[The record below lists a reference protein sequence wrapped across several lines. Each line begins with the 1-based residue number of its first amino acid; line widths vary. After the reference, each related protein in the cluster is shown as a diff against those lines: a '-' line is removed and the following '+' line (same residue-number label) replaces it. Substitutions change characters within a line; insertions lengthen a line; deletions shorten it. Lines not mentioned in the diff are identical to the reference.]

1 MKNVNFYL
9 FCVLG
14 LVTLPLCF
22 FNSCGLVGSGG
33 NFSGQQNSGV
43 SNAGNGATPQL
54 RNRIQNN
61 PALSGKDCEG
71 HSSCEDTCDDI
82 YEERDSRKTC
92 YNLSINRVADL
103 EDIFY
108 AFINWSTDEL
118 ADDLEDIDE
127 DHFKKYLEI
136 GLDGFVEK
144 LVPRIKRGNKVYEK
158 IKNILQEYIIEEE
171 KTVVPVLESADP
183 NNEVLKALMLAHC
196 DLDSNDHQCNSNNR
210 DNDNPTVRISAQLCQ
225 LKVSSNNKPTVK
237 PSGNECSGRTLNW
250 LCPGTPTSSDVEVC
264 YPSSSTVNI
273 KTGLP
278 DSLTP
283 NISDNDEKYVVFDY
297 DNPSVYYCK
306 TESASCSDS
315 NNTGKTLTHTK
326 IANIEDDE
334 ADLFVALVGAGEV
347 FFDHSAKGGKV
358 EAFSLGHALLNQACE
373 GNRDQC
379 IKLFYRY
386 LKDNNSNNIENIWFN
401 NSKVKEKLGETI
413 CIPSQTCAYNAWPSC
428 YSTCP

>member
-103 EDIFY
+103 EDVFY
-108 AFINWSTDEL
+108 AFLNWE
-118 ADDLEDIDE
+118 DLEDIDE

-144 LVPRIKRGNKVYEK
+144 LVPRINQGKSEK
-158 IKNILQEYIIEEE
+158 ILKEYIIEEE

-183 NNEVLKALMLAHC
+183 NNEVLKALMLAYC
-196 DLDSNDHQCNSNNR
+196 NLDSNDHQCNSNNR

-373 GNRDQC
+373 GSRDQC
-379 IKLFYRY
+379 IKLFYCY
-386 LKDNNSNNIENIWFN
+386 LNSNDNINIDFSSG
-401 NSKVKEKLGETI
+401 SKLNKKLDETI
-413 CIPSQTCAYNAWPSC
+413 STSC
-428 YSTCP
+428 NFGDEEHFKTL